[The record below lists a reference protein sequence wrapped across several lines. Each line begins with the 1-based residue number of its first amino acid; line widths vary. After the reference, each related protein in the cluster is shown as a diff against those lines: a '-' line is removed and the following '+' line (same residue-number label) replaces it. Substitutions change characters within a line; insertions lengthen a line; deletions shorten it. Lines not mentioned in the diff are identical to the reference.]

1 MNAIRLPLYYLL
13 HHINNVKLL
22 KSFIY
27 GQMKQYN
34 IINLLLLDK
43 PNNKMLVIKNNIL
56 WELPNNPLI
65 FFLFKLIYSHNLVD
79 YLLLIVNLG

>member
-1 MNAIRLPLYYLL
+1 MNVIRLPLYYLL

-22 KSFIY
+22 KYFIN

-43 PNNKMLVIKNNIL
+43 PNDKMLVIKNNIL
-56 WELPNNPLI
+56 
-65 FFLFKLIYSHNLVD
+65 
-79 YLLLIVNLG
+79 